1 MRRARAAHVAAVEAV
16 YERLAPFYDLIYG
29 VLLDHG
35 RRSAIERL
43 APKPGEAILEVGVGT
58 ALSALCYPPSS
69 RVTAIDLSAP
79 MLERARVR
87 LERRGCRH
95 VRLCRMDAARLAFT
109 DGQFDAVY
117 APYVLNVVPD
127 PIAVAREML
136 RVCRPDGRLVLL
148 NHFDHA
154 AVPRRGV
161 NRFVG
166 RLAVRISGVDWH
178 LDLDRFLAATR
189 LVAVSIEPVNV
200 PPVSSVVV
208 CRRR

>member
-1 MRRARAAHVAAVEAV
+1 MRRARARIAAVEAV

-43 APKPGEAILEVGVGT
+43 APKAGEAILEVGVGT
-58 ALSALCYPPSS
+58 ALSALRYPPSS

-79 MLERARVR
+79 MLERARTR

-95 VRLCRMDAARLAFT
+95 VRLCRMDAARLAFA
-109 DGQFDAVY
+109 DGEFDAVY

-127 PIAVAREML
+127 PVAVAREML

-148 NHFDHA
+148 NHFDHSA
-154 AVPRRGV
+154 IPRRGV

-178 LDLDRFLAATR
+178 LDLERFLAATR

-208 CRRR
+208 CRRP

>member
-1 MRRARAAHVAAVEAV
+1 VEAV